1 MPSEYILCIYISH
14 RMCLTAVVSY
24 PHLNQCVSNADLFF
38 APSPHPRHQTCYTHL
53 MIFLFQMPFSC
64 EMVILSP
71 SISRSRERQLG
82 VENPT
87 SQFFSLL
94 GSPFFSFFYLPGWRQ
109 KMETNIKKKIYIYI
123 QVLQPWWS
131 QTLKD
136 RRPLRQESSAPRA
149 GHDVLIVPDLSD
161 EEEKGS
167 EPTKESTTCFDLN
180 WNDDT
185 SWSVNLKR

>member
-94 GSPFFSFFYLPGWRQ
+94 GSPFFLLAGMKTKNGNEY
-109 KMETNIKKKIYIYI
+109 KEKDIYI

>member
-1 MPSEYILCIYISH
+1 MVVENDISGGRERESAHFIGRKTYDGTNEPRARSINYRWTDGIFTFSLSLSLMPSEYILCIYISH

-94 GSPFFSFFYLPGWRQ
+94 GSPFFLLAGMKTKNGNEY
-109 KMETNIKKKIYIYI
+109 KEKDIYIY
-123 QVLQPWWS
+123 
-131 QTLKD
+131 T
-136 RRPLRQESSAPRA
+136 
-149 GHDVLIVPDLSD
+149 
-161 EEEKGS
+161 
-167 EPTKESTTCFDLN
+167 STTALMKPN
-180 WNDDT
+180 
-185 SWSVNLKR
+185 VEG